1 MGYQTVVVHVNS
13 SADTERR
20 VRLAG
25 QIARMSRGRLVGA
38 AMSGVSPFL
47 YVDHATAMGA
57 SMAAQCIDDA
67 RETARGNL
75 QRFESQC
82 RILDLPSFE
91 ARLLDEQAAPGLV
104 LQSRYGDLLV
114 LGQANPD
121 DPASPMEEE
130 TPEYVAMN
138 SARPVL
144 VVPYAGHFEAP
155 FKRVLVAWDGRMEAT
170 RAVTAAL
177 PLMKQAQKVTL
188 AVYNAG
194 RDPGSH
200 GGEPGADIA
209 LYLARHG
216 IQVEVS
222 SQVTDIDVGSALLSF
237 AADID
242 ADLLVMGCYGH
253 SRFREIML
261 GGVTRTV
268 LQSMTLPVLMSH

>member
-1 MGYQTVVVHVNS
+1 MGYKTVVVHVNS

-20 VRLAG
+20 VRLAA
-25 QIARMSRGRLVGA
+25 QIARMSQGRLVGA
-38 AMSGVSPFL
+38 AMSGISRFL
-47 YVDHATAMGA
+47 YADHATAMGV

-67 RETARGNL
+67 RENARGNL

-82 RILDLPSFE
+82 HLLDLPSFE
-91 ARLLDEQAAPGLV
+91 ARLLDDQAADGLV
-104 LQSRYGDLLV
+104 LQSRYGDLVV
-114 LGQANPD
+114 LGQVNQD
-121 DPASPMEEE
+121 DPISPMEEE
-130 TPEYVAMN
+130 TPEFVAMN

-155 FKRVLVAWDGRMEAT
+155 FKRVLVAWDGGMEAT
-170 RAVTAAL
+170 RAVTAAI
-177 PLMKQAQKVTL
+177 PLMQRAEKVVL

-194 RDPGSH
+194 REPDTH

-216 IQVEVS
+216 IKVEVS
-222 SQVTDIDVGSALLSF
+222 SQVTAIDVGSALLSF

-261 GGVTRTV
+261 GGATRTV
-268 LQSMTLPVLMSH
+268 LQSMTLPVLMAH